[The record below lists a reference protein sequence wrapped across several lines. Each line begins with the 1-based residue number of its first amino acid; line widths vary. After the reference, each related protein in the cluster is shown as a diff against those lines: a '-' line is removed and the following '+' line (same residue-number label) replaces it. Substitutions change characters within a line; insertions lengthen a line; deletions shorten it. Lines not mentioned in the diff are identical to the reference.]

1 MRFDFT
7 NGKLTG
13 GNDKLVFVLRR
24 GKAFV
29 LVNMGLNPD
38 LISQYEEILI
48 QKGVIHEL
56 RNGKE
61 RNIPT

>member
-7 NGKLTG
+7 NGKLVTG
-13 GNDKLVFVLRR
+13 GSDKLVFVLRR

-56 RNGKE
+56 RY
-61 RNIPT
+61 P